1 MYPSFLLLALDLNI
15 FIIVATVPTGLQTCA
30 KVLQMRL
37 SGGGGTPWLQ
47 PKSNVT
53 CKLYSLSVSKF
64 LAAGFGF
71 KYFHYNGHC
80 ANRVANWCKNAA
92 NTPFR
97 GWGDTLDATQK

>member
-1 MYPSFLLLALDLNI
+1 MATNFDLNT
-15 FIIVATVPTGLQTCA
+15 FIVVDTVPTGLQTGA
-30 KVLQMRL
+30 KVLQMQI
-37 SGGGGTPWLQ
+37 SGGGGTACLQ
-47 PKSNVT
+47 PKSKVT
-53 CKLYSLSVSKF
+53 FTLASLDVFKF
-64 LAAGFGF
+64 LASGFGF